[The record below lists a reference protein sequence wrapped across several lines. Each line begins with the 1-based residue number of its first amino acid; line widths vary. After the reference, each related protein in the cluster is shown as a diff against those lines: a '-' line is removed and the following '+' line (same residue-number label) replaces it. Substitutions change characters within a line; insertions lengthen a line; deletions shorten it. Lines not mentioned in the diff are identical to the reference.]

1 MCVLGRWLIPQ
12 SSGDMYMYQ
21 FGKDLSTHCL
31 ICSFSL
37 QGNSLLHGIGSAC
50 VKKLKEIYVIMS
62 GKQDQGE
69 ASVPVFCPIYV
80 LMDSV
85 S

>member
-1 MCVLGRWLIPQ
+1 ML
-12 SSGDMYMYQ
+12 
-21 FGKDLSTHCL
+21 
-31 ICSFSL
+31 L